1 MVAEIA
7 SPESRPLSGI
17 AALAE
22 TVRRARSGHKQQDQ
36 HCLSIPMV
44 SVKPTRTCRHNLGAA
59 EAFSTFECQHY
70 FHHAG
75 CESG

>member
-36 HCLSIPMV
+36 HMPFDSDGVRQADP
-44 SVKPTRTCRHNLGAA
+44 NLPPQSWRG
-59 EAFSTFECQHY
+59 
-70 FHHAG
+70 
-75 CESG
+75 